1 MRRRNVAY
9 IRVAEENDL
18 AVSIQKQA
26 IDNYA
31 IKHNLVIDYY
41 YIDNGYSG
49 RNFNRPQLRQLLR
62 DVKNKKITDR
72 IIIQDCSKLCRN
84 FNDIGIILKKIS
96 KRSVKLVSIIEE
108 ENSLFDLQIT
118 LHQMFRKE
126 VLHKRMMVTKFEQE
140 KKGCC
145 ESL

>member
-26 IDNYA
+26 IENYA

-49 RNFNRPQLRQLLR
+49 RDFNRPQLKQLLR
-62 DVKNKKITDR
+62 DVKSKKVTDR
-72 IIIQDCSKLCRN
+72 IVIQDSSRLCRN
-84 FNDIGIILKKIS
+84 FDDIGIILKNIS
-96 KRSVKLVSIIEE
+96 KRSVKLVSLIEE
-108 ENSLFDLQIT
+108 ENFLFDFQIT
-118 LHQMFRKE
+118 LHQMFRKD
-126 VLHKRMMVTKFEQE
+126 VLHKRMMVTRFEQE
-140 KKGCC
+140 KKSLC